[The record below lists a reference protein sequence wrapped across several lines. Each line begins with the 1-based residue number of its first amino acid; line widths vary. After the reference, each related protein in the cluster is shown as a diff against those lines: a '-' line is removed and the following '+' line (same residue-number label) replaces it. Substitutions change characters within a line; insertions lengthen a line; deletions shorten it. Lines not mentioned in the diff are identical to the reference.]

1 LDLRLRRKKKAIPAM
16 TAMAP
21 RATAIPMPA
30 LAPLLNP
37 LFEGEWEVSV
47 ELLGPVAVEAP
58 ELVLDDE
65 GKPAVDEAEL
75 VLGDEGK
82 PAVDEAELVL
92 DGEPS
97 PTVVA
102 TALAEDRTTNMGLL
116 APFPAVVFGLRSKLQ
131 LEIPCH
137 TSCMS

>member
-1 LDLRLRRKKKAIPAM
+1 MDLRLRRKNKAIPAM

-58 ELVLDDE
+58 
-65 GKPAVDEAEL
+65 
-75 VLGDEGK
+75 
-82 PAVDEAELVL
+82 ELVL

>member
-1 LDLRLRRKKKAIPAM
+1 M

-47 ELLGPVAVEAP
+47 ELLGPVAVETP
-58 ELVLDDE
+58 ELVLD
-65 GKPAVDEAEL
+65 
-75 VLGDEGK
+75 DEGK

-131 LEIPCH
+131 LEMPCH

>member
-1 LDLRLRRKKKAIPAM
+1 LDLRLRRKNKAIPAM

-75 VLGDEGK
+75 VL
-82 PAVDEAELVL
+82 

>member
-1 LDLRLRRKKKAIPAM
+1 MDLRLRRKNKAIPAM

-75 VLGDEGK
+75 VL
-82 PAVDEAELVL
+82 

>member
-47 ELLGPVAVEAP
+47 ELLGPVAVETP
-58 ELVLDDE
+58 ELVLDD
-65 GKPAVDEAEL
+65 K
-75 VLGDEGK
+75 GK

>member
-1 LDLRLRRKKKAIPAM
+1 MDLRLRRKKKAIPAM

-21 RATAIPMPA
+21 TATAIPMPA

-37 LFEGEWEVSV
+37 LFEVVWEVSV
-47 ELLGPVAVEAP
+47 ELLGPVAVEAA

-75 VLGDEGK
+75 VL
-82 PAVDEAELVL
+82 
-92 DGEPS
+92 DGEPN

-102 TALAEDRTTNMGLL
+102 MALAEGRTTNTGLL

>member
-1 LDLRLRRKKKAIPAM
+1 VDLRLRRKKKASPAM
-16 TAMAP
+16 AAMP
-21 RATAIPMPA
+21 PTATAIPMPA

-37 LFEGEWEVSV
+37 LFEGVWEVSV

-65 GKPAVDEAEL
+65 GNPTVDWTEL
-75 VLGDEGK
+75 VLG
-82 PAVDEAELVL
+82 
-92 DGEPS
+92 GEPN

-102 TALAEDRTTNMGLL
+102 TALAEGRTTNTWLL

-131 LEIPCH
+131 LEISCH